1 MMFARFWK
9 SRDGSIIPMFA
20 FAIIPVL
27 GFVGLAI
34 DYSGAGSARTAMQAA
49 LDATALMLSKDA
61 TKLSTSEMQDRA
73 TQYFN
78 GMFNHTDVTG
88 LTVTPTYNAV
98 SNTYTLKVSA
108 AGQYKG
114 NFTNLLVLAGLG
126 NPTMNIGGSS
136 EVTWGMKRLELALAL
151 DNTGSMAQ
159 NNKMT
164 ELKKAAK
171 SLLDTLYKAAKST
184 GDVKVAIIPF
194 TTDVNV
200 GTTNSAASWLDWSD
214 WDNPTTGNGTMVTN
228 CQFVIFGFCW
238 TGSGWIAQA
247 QAQQQWVPTSHATWT
262 GCVYDR
268 DQDNDVLDTAPIA
281 GTKATMFPAHQP
293 ATCPVTLLPLSDIL
307 SNWTSGDVNAVTPSS
322 VLGKKINAMT
332 PNGNTNVTIGLAWGW
347 HALTQNQPLPEG
359 SAPALDLD
367 KVLILLTDGDNTRNR
382 WDSTSTGNNAAQQA
396 AIAAKIDARTQRAC
410 DNIKAANIKLYTIR
424 VIDGNAALLQGCAT
438 KTDMYYDVQDA
449 SQLNA
454 VFGAIATNLANL
466 RIAK

>member
-151 DNTGSMAQ
+151 DNTGSMSS

-171 SLLDTLYKAAKST
+171 NLLDTLYKAAKST
-184 GDVKVAIIPF
+184 GDVKVAIVPF

-200 GTTNSAASWLDWSD
+200 GTGNSGATWLDWTD
-214 WDNPTTGNGTMVTN
+214 WDSKNGTQTGG

-238 TGSGWIAQA
+238 TGSGWVAQA
-247 QAQQQWVPTSHATWT
+247 QVQAQWVPNSHTTWN
-262 GCVYDR
+262 GCVMDR
-268 DQDNDVLDTAPIA
+268 DQDNDVLDLAPIS
-281 GTKATMFPAHQP
+281 GTKPTMFPAHQANP
-293 ATCPVTLLPLSDIL
+293 CPTTLLPLVDIL
-307 SNWTSGDVNAVTPSS
+307 SNWSSADVNAASASS
-322 VLGKKINAMT
+322 TLGKKINAMT
-332 PNGNTNVTIGLAWGW
+332 PNGNTNVTIGLSWGW

-367 KVLILLTDGDNTRNR
+367 KVLILLTDGDNTQNR

-396 AIAAKIDARTQRAC
+396 AIAAKIDGRTQKAC

-424 VIDGNAALLQGCAT
+424 VLDGNAALLQNCAT
-438 KTDMYYDVQDA
+438 KSDMYYDVQDA
-449 SQLNA
+449 AQLNT

-466 RIAK
+466 RISK